1 MPFTSS
7 SLVHRVLVLQIECC
21 PFTVC
26 SLEEQRVSLPSAL
39 LLLSPQASQSGK
51 VSLPRSVFLVITRFA
66 VLTGTGWSLC
76 RSIIHLFRTYSFLN
90 LLFLCY
96 P

>member
-1 MPFTSS
+1 MSAAH
-7 SLVHRVLVLQIECC
+7 LRVL
-21 PFTVC
+21 
-26 SLEEQRVSLPSAL
+26 LEEDWMTPPAL
-39 LLLSPQASQSGK
+39 FFLLSLQASQSGK
-51 VSLPRSVFLVITRFA
+51 VSLPRSVFLVVTRFA